1 MAGLGLGCCVRAFS
15 SCGERWLLFVV
26 VGGILIMV
34 ASHCGARALGI
45 RTSVV
50 VAHGLSC
57 SVACGIILDHGTNT
71 CPLHWQADSYP
82 LYHQGSPKR
91 DAFKQL
97 HRIL

>member
-15 SCGERWLLFVV
+15 SCGERWLLIVV

-34 ASHCGARALGI
+34 ASHCGAQALGAW
-45 RTSVV
+45 TSVFV
-50 VAHGLSC
+50 VHGLSC
-57 SVACGIILDHGTNT
+57 SVARGILDHGTNT

-91 DAFKQL
+91 GAFKQL